1 MITNSAMNLDDV
13 VFFCDARLATN
24 NVYNVTFAVN
34 NYDTLYPDLYCL
46 MKNSCK
52 LCLLQQCSDYHCKF
66 TFVTSLEYSVFFRQ
80 LCKVISTLFYI
91 RKLQPNQLVL
101 I

>member
-1 MITNSAMNLDDV
+1 MFTNSSLSLEDV
-13 VFFCDARLATN
+13 VFFSDERLAHN

-34 NYDTLYPDLYCL
+34 DYNTLYPDLYTL
-46 MKNSCK
+46 MKDSCK

-80 LCKVISTLFYI
+80 LYKAISTLFYI
-91 RKLQPNQLVL
+91 RNLQPNQLTL